1 MLEVELKFPLDDAL
15 SLRERLASVGAV
27 AKGVVVQSDAYFNH
41 PARDFAQTDEALR
54 IRTVGDESVVTY
66 KGPKLGGWAK
76 TRFELELPLAA
87 KTSDGWMEIL
97 TRLGFRAVATV
108 RKRRELF
115 ELTREGRAFELSIDE
130 VEGLGVFAEVETLAD
145 EASREC
151 AEHAVLALAA
161 ELGLTDA
168 EPRSYLEM
176 LLTKPSA

>member
-1 MLEVELKFPLDDAL
+1 MLEVELKFPLDDAD
-15 SLRERLASVGAV
+15 SLRERLVVIGAV

-41 PARDFAQTDEALR
+41 PARDFAVTDEALR
-54 IRTVGDESVVTY
+54 IRTVGDESFVTF
-66 KGPKLGGWAK
+66 KGPKLGGSAK

-87 KTSDGWMEIL
+87 QTADGWGELL

-130 VEGLGVFAEVETLAD
+130 VEGIGAFAEVETLAD
-145 EASREC
+145 ESAREE
-151 AEHAVLALAA
+151 AERAVLALAA

-176 LLTKPSA
+176 LLTKRS

>member
-1 MLEVELKFPLDDAL
+1 MLEVELKFLLDDAG
-15 SLRERLASVGAV
+15 SLRERLVSVGAV

-41 PARDFAQTDEALR
+41 PARDFAVTDEALR
-54 IRTVGDESVVTY
+54 IRSVGSESVVTY
-66 KGPKLGGWAK
+66 KGPKLGGSAK

-87 KTSDGWMEIL
+87 QTADGWGELL

-130 VEGLGVFAEVETLAD
+130 VEGLGAFAEVETLAD
-145 EASREC
+145 EASRDT
-151 AEHAVLALAA
+151 AERAVLALAV
-161 ELGLTDA
+161 ELGLSDA

-176 LLTKPSA
+176 LLTKAT